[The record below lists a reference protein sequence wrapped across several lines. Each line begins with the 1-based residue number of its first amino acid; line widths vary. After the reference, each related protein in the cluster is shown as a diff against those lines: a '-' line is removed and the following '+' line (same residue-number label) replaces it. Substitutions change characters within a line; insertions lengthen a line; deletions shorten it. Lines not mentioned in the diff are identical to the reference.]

1 MIFVLL
7 SKNVCVLSCFSHVW
21 LCATLWT
28 VAFQAP
34 LSVGF
39 SRQEY
44 WSGLP
49 CPPPGDLPNPGTE
62 TMSLMSAALAGTSS
76 WPLVPPGKPLLC
88 LGHCTCHRKWVCG
101 QGLRSS
107 FIKGSVM
114 FLGRDPRSCP
124 LINVTLTQPSSLQ
137 TTCSWRW
144 SSRGRGDG
152 DQLPAFR
159 QVLKMHTAALSKEK
173 ENVWISRSFLFSDP
187 APLACQLTQISGLS
201 SLMEVTLWGLKPQVD
216 LWFPAGL
223 VHLTQVRAS
232 VHMKFWKTI

>member
-1 MIFVLL
+1 METWMDSSRHTQLSILLLASIQWDLKWWCCWGLIRRTQRENPVCSLWNHGEEGPSAWFPGLCMLLL
-7 SKNVCVLSCFSHVW
+7 SRFSHVR

-49 CPPPGDLPNPGTE
+49 CPPPGDLPNPGIE

-107 FIKGSVM
+107 IIKGSVT

-124 LINVTLTQPSSLQ
+124 LVTVTLIQPSSLQ
-137 TTCSWRW
+137 TYLLLKVVQQRPRRWR
-144 SSRGRGDG
+144 
-152 DQLPAFR
+152 P
-159 QVLKMHTAALSKEK
+159 T
-173 ENVWISRSFLFSDP
+173 SRSQTSIKV
-187 APLACQLTQISGLS
+187 AHS
-201 SLMEVTLWGLKPQVD
+201 SLE
-216 LWFPAGL
+216 
-223 VHLTQVRAS
+223 
-232 VHMKFWKTI
+232 